1 MISTE
6 EAIKFYI
13 QHEKYSK
20 KLRKQVKKLFRWQEV
35 PWEKQ
40 LIYMESEKPLK
51 KNLVVAATL
60 NNTFPKGIKIRCVG
74 LSHKGREQYRV
85 FPILT
90 IAGSDNRGKEM
101 SVEIMFDF
109 RANEKKVIP
118 WEWYDCNT
126 PNITFIQDLRV
137 YEGDTWQE
145 LVGDVFSCQSFK
157 DHYNK
162 LYKKKL
168 IKHKYNFQGLLLY
181 MVSKDDDMKL
191 LRRIYSP

>member
-1 MISTE
+1 MISTK

-40 LIYMESEKPLK
+40 LIYMESEKPMK

-60 NNTFPKGIKIRCVG
+60 NNTFPKGIKLRCVG
-74 LSHKGREQYRV
+74 LSHRGSEQYRV

-101 SVEIMFDF
+101 SVEMMFDF

-126 PNITFIQDLRV
+126 SNIVFQQDLHV

-145 LVGDVFSCQSFK
+145 LAADVFNCKSFR
-157 DHYNK
+157 DHYQK
-162 LYKKKL
+162 LYKQKE
-168 IKHKYNFQGLLLY
+168 IRNKYNLRSLVLY
-181 MVSKDDDMKL
+181 MVSTENDRKL
-191 LRRIYSP
+191 LSRINSP